1 VNQLREIFNT
11 LINSELLRLV
21 IFTLNG
27 LILGYIVGYFVRKVL
42 IERRLRADIK
52 KSKSIIADAEK
63 RAQEITREA
72 TAQIKSELYEM
83 RRDFENHTRERR
95 RELGALERRL
105 VQKEAN
111 LEKKL
116 EVLEKREEAAS
127 NKEREIAGRQKA
139 VKKRDEELDRLLG
152 EQRKRLQELSG
163 LTVEEAKRM
172 LFAQLEAEVK
182 REAALHFKK
191 VEEELKEE
199 SDKKARKIL
208 SQAIQRCAVDHV
220 VESTV
225 SVVHL
230 PNDEMKGRIIGR
242 EGRNIRALENATGID
257 VIIDDTPEAVILSGY
272 DPIRREIA
280 RVSLERLVGDGRI
293 HPARIEE
300 IVAKVQEEMDGSIKE
315 AGEQAALDAGVHS
328 LHPEE
333 VKLLGR
339 LKYRTSFGQNQLQH
353 SKEVAFLAGIM
364 ASELG
369 VNVDQARRA
378 ALLHDI
384 GKGVDH
390 EVEGSHAV
398 IGAGLAKRYGE
409 TSIIVNAIEAHHG
422 EAEQAS
428 VIAVLTQ
435 SADAISAAR
444 PGARRETL
452 ETYIKRL
459 EKLENI
465 ADSFAGVEKAYAIQ
479 AGREI
484 RIMVEP
490 ERVTDAEAYQLAR
503 EVTKKV
509 ESELEYPGQ
518 IKVTV
523 IRETRAV
530 EYAK

>member
-1 VNQLREIFNT
+1 MVVNFSEMLNT
-11 LINSELLRLV
+11 LITSWPLRLV

-27 LILGYIVGYFVRKVL
+27 MLVGYFVRMILVEK
-42 IERRLRADIK
+42 RLRAGVN

-72 TAQIKSELYEM
+72 TAEVKNELYEM
-83 RRDFENHTRERR
+83 RRDFENHTRERQ

-116 EVLEKREEAAS
+116 EVLEKREEAAAS
-127 NKEREIAGRQKA
+127 REREIASRRKA
-139 VKKRDEELDRLLG
+139 VKRRDEELDQLLSQ
-152 EQRKRLQELSG
+152 QRKRLQELSG

-172 LFAQLEAEVK
+172 LFAQLESEVK

-191 VEEELKEE
+191 VEDELKED

-208 SQAIQRCAVDHV
+208 SEAIQRCAVDHV

-300 IVAKVQEEMDGSIKE
+300 VVGKVQEEMESSIKE
-315 AGEQAALDAGVHS
+315 AGEQAALEAAVHS

-333 VKLLGR
+333 IRLLGR

-369 VNVDQARRA
+369 VKVDQARRA

-390 EVEGSHAV
+390 EVEGSHAK

-409 TSIIVNAIEAHHG
+409 SAIIVNAIEAHHG
-422 EAEQAS
+422 EAEQES
-428 VIAVLTQ
+428 VVAVLTQ